1 MLMKR
6 NLSVIAPVEQIDM
19 LITDKEA
26 DEGIVG
32 ELRRRGVEVV
42 LGSNTPSFSCPTSM
56 GPVHSGN
63 CDEA

>member
-1 MLMKR
+1 MKR

-26 DEGIVG
+26 DDGIVG

-42 LGSNTPSFSCPTSM
+42 L
-56 GPVHSGN
+56 
-63 CDEA
+63 A